1 MRPRVGENNEE
12 RLSFPASPEK
22 TTRINGPW
30 PPLEIQ
36 RGTIHVSLR
45 SVRRDARPAGCRLSR
60 PQPLEKQRGTILSP
74 GHAARRCELKRPCAT
89 GRPGESAR
97 IFDRYAQWLGTHQP
111 LWRRGASA
119 LSGNV
124 GAALRDATDSNEVQ
138 FRRRRRLR
146 GAAGDARARD
156 SGEPGYVRSRRTQEA
171 EDGCPGACI
180 KLTEHMFSCQGQ
192 KCSPCSKRE

>member
-1 MRPRVGENNEE
+1 MPRGIGTCAGRSMRPRVGENNEE

-74 GHAARRCELKRPCAT
+74 GHAARSCDLKR
-89 GRPGESAR
+89 
-97 IFDRYAQWLGTHQP
+97 
-111 LWRRGASA
+111 
-119 LSGNV
+119 
-124 GAALRDATDSNEVQ
+124 ATDSNEVQ
-138 FRRRRRLR
+138 FPARWRLS
-146 GAAGDARARD
+146 GAAGFPRV
-156 SGEPGYVRSRRTQEA
+156 GYQRERGHVQLRSVRKA
-171 EDGCPGACI
+171 EEYCPEACI
-180 KLTEHMFSCQGQ
+180 KRTEQVFSCQGRV
-192 KCSPCSKRE
+192 CSPCSKRE